1 MATADAAADPAA
13 PTPGNVLS
21 ALWLGSLGLLILGI
35 QPVVLEPLV
44 RFGRLDEASLG
55 AAATVE
61 ILAIAAGSV
70 LGARLLRP
78 WSARTV
84 ALSALLPFAVVNL
97 AMHWVG
103 GLIPLLAA
111 RALSG
116 LAGGAL
122 VGLAIVTIARAQRPE
137 RLAAAFLVL
146 QTVMQLCLAA
156 LIPGLAQ
163 RFLPEDVGFVTLA
176 LLGAASLPAVLSL
189 PRRLAPPRAG
199 ANAPAPV
206 GAAAWVVLLG
216 CGAYLFAI
224 VAVWAYFG
232 LWEHQLGLTEQAIGT
247 TVSLS
252 LGAQVLGAATAGW
265 LGPRLPSLPTLLL
278 AGALQTGVV
287 LGLLHWSTPAAQIAL
302 ALAFGFLWLF
312 ALPLQTRLLIEVDP
326 TRRAVLHLAA
336 AQLTGSAAGPTF
348 ASLFVTTG
356 RVDGALWTGA
366 AAMTVAT
373 LLIVLGGRAG
383 HRSDPPLTNRSV
395 PRPLRVRTGRGRQVP
410 SSRRP
415 GP

>member
-1 MATADAAADPAA
+1 MSTADTATDSAAL
-13 PTPGNVLS
+13 TPGNVTS

-55 AAATVE
+55 SAATVE
-61 ILAIAAGSV
+61 ILAIAIGSV

-78 WSARTV
+78 WPARAV
-84 ALSALLPFAVVNL
+84 ALAALLPFAAANL
-97 AMHWVG
+97 AMHWLS
-103 GLIPLLAA
+103 GLGPLLIA

-116 LAGGAL
+116 LAGGVL
-122 VGLAIVTIARAQRPE
+122 VGMAVVTIARAQRPE

-146 QTVMQLCLAA
+146 QTVLQLCLAA

-163 RFLPEDVGFVTLA
+163 RLLPVNIGFVTLS
-176 LLGAASLPAVLSL
+176 LLGAASLPVLLLL
-189 PRRLAPPRAG
+189 PRRLAPPRAC
-199 ANAPAPV
+199 ASAPAPV
-206 GAAAWVVLLG
+206 AAAAWVVLLG

-232 LWEHQLGLTEQAIGT
+232 VWEHQIGLTEQAIGT

-278 AGALQTGVV
+278 VGALQAGVV
-287 LGLLHWSTPAAQIAL
+287 LGLLHWSTPAAQFAL
-302 ALAFGFLWLF
+302 ALAFGYLWLF

-336 AQLTGSAAGPTF
+336 AQLTGSAAGPTL
-348 ASLFVTTG
+348 AGLFVTTG

-373 LLIVLGGRAG
+373 LLTVLGGRAR
-383 HRSDPPLTNRSV
+383 HRSDPPRLS
-395 PRPLRVRTGRGRQVP
+395 
-410 SSRRP
+410 
-415 GP
+415 

>member
-1 MATADAAADPAA
+1 MSTADTAADSAA
-13 PTPGNVLS
+13 LTPGNVTS

-55 AAATVE
+55 SAATVE
-61 ILAIAAGSV
+61 ILAIAIGSV
-70 LGARLLRP
+70 LGARMLGP
-78 WSARTV
+78 WPARAV
-84 ALSALLPFAVVNL
+84 ALAALLPFAAANL
-97 AMHWVG
+97 AVHWLS
-103 GLIPLLAA
+103 GLGPLLAA

-116 LAGGAL
+116 LAGGVL
-122 VGLAIVTIARAQRPE
+122 VGMAVVTIARAQRPE

-146 QTVMQLCLAA
+146 QTVLQLCLAA
-156 LIPGLAQ
+156 LIPGLAK
-163 RFLPEDVGFVTLA
+163 RLLPVDIGFVTLS
-176 LLGAASLPAVLSL
+176 LLGAASLPALLLL
-189 PRRLAPPRAG
+189 PRRLAPPRASVS
-199 ANAPAPV
+199 APAPV
-206 GAAAWVVLLG
+206 AAAAWVVLLG

-232 LWEHQLGLTEQAIGT
+232 VWEHQVGMTEQAIGT

-278 AGALQTGVV
+278 VGALQAGVV
-287 LGLLHWSTPAAQIAL
+287 LGLLHWSTPAAQFAL

-336 AQLTGSAAGPTF
+336 AQLTGSAAGPTL
-348 ASLFVTTG
+348 AGLFVTTG

-373 LLIVLGGRAG
+373 LLTVLGGRAR
-383 HRSDPPLTNRSV
+383 HRSDPLRS
-395 PRPLRVRTGRGRQVP
+395 
-410 SSRRP
+410 S
-415 GP
+415 

>member
-1 MATADAAADPAA
+1 MSTADTATDSAAL
-13 PTPGNVLS
+13 TPGNVTS

-55 AAATVE
+55 SAATVE
-61 ILAIAAGSV
+61 ILAIAIGSV
-70 LGARLLRP
+70 LGARLLGP
-78 WSARTV
+78 WPARAV
-84 ALSALLPFAVVNL
+84 ALAALLPFAAANL
-97 AMHWVG
+97 AMHWLS
-103 GLIPLLAA
+103 GLAPLLAA

-116 LAGGAL
+116 LAGGVL
-122 VGLAIVTIARAQRPE
+122 VGMAVVTIARAQRPE

-146 QTVMQLCLAA
+146 QTVLQLCLAA

-163 RFLPEDVGFVTLA
+163 RFLPADIGFVTLS
-176 LLGAASLPAVLSL
+176 LLGAVSLPVLLWL
-189 PRRLAPPRAG
+189 PRRLAPPRAF
-199 ANAPAPV
+199 ASAPAPV
-206 GAAAWVVLLG
+206 AAAAWVVLLG

-232 LWEHQLGLTEQAIGT
+232 VWEHQIGLTEHAIGT
-247 TVSLS
+247 AVSLS
-252 LGAQVLGAATAGW
+252 LGAQVLGAAAAGW

-278 AGALQTGVV
+278 VGALQAGVV
-287 LGLLHWSTPAAQIAL
+287 LGLLHWSAPAAQFAL

-336 AQLTGSAAGPTF
+336 AQLTGSAAGPTL
-348 ASLFVTTG
+348 AGLFVTTG

-366 AAMTVAT
+366 VAMTVAT
-373 LLIVLGGRAG
+373 LLTVLGGRAR
-383 HRSDPPLTNRSV
+383 HRSDPPRLS
-395 PRPLRVRTGRGRQVP
+395 
-410 SSRRP
+410 
-415 GP
+415 